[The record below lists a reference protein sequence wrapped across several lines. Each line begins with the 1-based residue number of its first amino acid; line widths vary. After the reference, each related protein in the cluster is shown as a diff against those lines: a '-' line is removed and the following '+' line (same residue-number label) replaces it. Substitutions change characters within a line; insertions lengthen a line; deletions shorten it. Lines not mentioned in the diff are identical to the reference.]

1 LAEEGR
7 VTVSQSLELTAVD
20 TAAFSCTPTL
30 DAGKLSVSFIGTGD
44 VAAIEV
50 LGSYL
55 KQVHAEAERL
65 NLTEVTCDFRR
76 LSFMN
81 SSCFKAFVVWIDT
94 VKNAAQSYRIRF
106 LTDPEMHWQRRSLE
120 ALRRLATSVVSV
132 EG

>member
-1 LAEEGR
+1 MSDAL
-7 VTVSQSLELTAVD
+7 SLTPAI
-20 TAAFSCTPTL
+20 AAGFSCLPAL
-30 DAGKLSVSFIGTGD
+30 DAGRLQLTFAGTGD
-44 VAAIEV
+44 VAAIEL
-50 LGSYL
+50 LGTYL

-65 NLTEVTCDFRR
+65 AVSEVICDFKA

-94 VKNAAQSYRIRF
+94 VKNAARSYRIRF

-120 ALRRLATSVVSV
+120 ALRRLATTVVTV

>member
-1 LAEEGR
+1 
-7 VTVSQSLELTAVD
+7 VSESLELEAIDIATFGCSPSLQD
-20 TAAFSCTPTL
+20 
-30 DAGKLSVSFIGTGD
+30 GKLTVDFKGTGD
-44 VAAIEV
+44 VAASEP
-50 LGSYL
+50 LAGYL
-55 KQVHAEAERL
+55 KRVHAEAERL
-65 NLTEVTCDFRR
+65 AVSQVTCDFRK

-94 VKNAAQSYRIRF
+94 VKNGAHAYRIRF